1 MLPPAPLLL
10 WVWVEM
16 GPSGGG
22 GMATRGLRA
31 LRDPSLLRSGCLVAG
46 RWVEAATVLL
56 PVVNPASGAV
66 LGELPRLGGD
76 AACEA
81 VEAAARAQGPWA
93 ARTAKQRAAVLRRWH
108 DLAAEAADDLA
119 LLATLECG
127 KPLPEAQA
135 EVASGLASI
144 EWFAEEGRRVTGD
157 VLAPTLRRPQAG
169 IVLKQPVGVV
179 ASITPWNFP
188 VSMVTRKV
196 APALAAGCTVVL
208 KPSEET
214 PLTALAL
221 AELAIRAGLPGGALS
236 VLCGD
241 APEIGEAVLADPR
254 VRKISFTGSTRVG
267 KLLMAG
273 AAETVKRVSLE
284 LGGNAPVLVFE
295 DADLE
300 QAAKGVVS
308 SAFRNSGQTCIC
320 ANRILVHEDVYDAF
334 AARVVELV
342 SMIKVGDGTQKGIT
356 QGPMITAAGV
366 DKAERHVADALKHG
380 ATLAAGGARTLHESG
395 GHFFQPTVLT
405 GVTPD
410 MMCYREETFG
420 PVCNL
425 VPFST
430 EAEALR
436 LANATEYGLAAY
448 AYTTNLGRAWRVAE
462 GLEYGMV
469 GVNEVGVTS
478 EVAPFGGWKQS
489 GLGVEHSKYGIEEYL
504 EKKYVC
510 LGLA

>member
-1 MLPPAPLLL
+1 
-10 WVWVEM
+10 
-16 GPSGGG
+16 
-22 GMATRGLRA
+22 MAARGLAA
-31 LRDPSLLRSGCLVAG
+31 LRDASLLRPGCLVAG
-46 RWVEAATVLL
+46 RWVEAGPARL
-56 PVVNPASGAV
+56 PVVNPASGQV
-66 LGELPRLGGD
+66 LCELPRLGAD
-76 AACEA
+76 AAQEA
-81 VEAAARAQGPWA
+81 VAAATAAQKAWA
-93 ARTAKQRAAVLRRWH
+93 ARTAKERAGILRRWH
-108 DLAAEAADDLA
+108 TLASEAAEDLA

-127 KPLPEAQA
+127 KPLAEARA
-135 EVASGLASI
+135 EVGGGLASI

-157 VLAPTLRRPQAG
+157 VLAPAVRRPQAG
-169 IVLKQPVGVV
+169 LVLKQPVGVV

-221 AELAIRAGLPGGALS
+221 AELALRAGLPSGTLS

-241 APEIGEAVLADPR
+241 APGIGAAVLADER

-273 AAETVKRVSLE
+273 AADTVKRVSLE

-300 QAAKGVVS
+300 QAARGAVG

-320 ANRILVHEDVYDAF
+320 ANRILVHDSVHDAF
-334 AARVVELV
+334 VARVVELV
-342 SMIKVGDGTQKGIT
+342 SKIRVGDGTEAGVT

-366 DKAERHVADALKHG
+366 EKAERHVADAR
-380 ATLAAGGARTLHESG
+380 AGGATVAVGGARALPDSG
-395 GHFFQPTVLT
+395 GHFFEPTVLT

-410 MMCYREETFG
+410 MMCFREETFG
-420 PVCNL
+420 PVCNI
-425 VPFST
+425 VPFSSD
-430 EAEALR
+430 EQALD

-448 AYTTNLGRAWRVAE
+448 AYTSNLGRAWRVAE
-462 GLEYGMV
+462 KLEYGIV
-469 GVNEVGVTS
+469 GVNEPGVTS

-489 GLGVEHSKYGIEEYL
+489 GLGVEHSKYGLDEYL

-510 LGLA
+510 LGLG

>member
-1 MLPPAPLLL
+1 M
-10 WVWVEM
+10 
-16 GPSGGG
+16 
-22 GMATRGLRA
+22 
-31 LRDPSLLRSGCLVAG
+31 
-46 RWVEAATVLL
+46 
-56 PVVNPASGAV
+56 
-66 LGELPRLGGD
+66 
-76 AACEA
+76 
-81 VEAAARAQGPWA
+81 
-93 ARTAKQRAAVLRRWH
+93 
-108 DLAAEAADDLA
+108 
-119 LLATLECG
+119 
-127 KPLPEAQA
+127 
-135 EVASGLASI
+135 
-144 EWFAEEGRRVTGD
+144 
-157 VLAPTLRRPQAG
+157 
-169 IVLKQPVGVV
+169 
-179 ASITPWNFP
+179 
-188 VSMVTRKV
+188 
-196 APALAAGCTVVL
+196 
-208 KPSEET
+208 
-214 PLTALAL
+214 
-221 AELAIRAGLPGGALS
+221 
-236 VLCGD
+236 LCGD

-273 AAETVKRVSLE
+273 AADTVKRVSLE

-342 SMIKVGDGTQKGIT
+342 SMISVGDGTQKGVT

-366 DKAERHVADALKHG
+366 DKAERHVADALANG
-380 ATLAAGGARTLHESG
+380 ATLAAGGARALPESG

-410 MMCYREETFG
+410 MMCYREETFA
-420 PVCNL
+420 PVCSL

-430 EAEALR
+430 EAEALH